1 MDNKPVITRFAP
13 SPTGRLH
20 LGHVYSAMVARQIA
34 DAGDGQMLLRIE
46 DIDHTRCRDEFYDG
60 IYEDLAFMGIDYDGD
75 VVIQSKRMDVY
86 QTYLDQLKARDLV
99 YPCYLSRRELD
110 HLLSAPHDTPLAQD
124 KKNGASP
131 VNTDRLI
138 SKDDADERA
147 GQGQEP
153 AWRLR
158 MEAIKPLVHKLY
170 CYEVGEDPILIDLD
184 QLGDVVIAR
193 KDIGTSY
200 HLSVVIDDAESGVTL
215 VTRGKDL
222 KNQVP
227 IHRLLQ
233 YLLDLPDICW
243 SHHPLVTDQRG
254 KRLAKRD
261 DATSIEEL
269 RRQGHNRQDIL
280 TMLDAYTQN
289 TSPVL
294 DMLAMMQR

>member
-1 MDNKPVITRFAP
+1 MDNKAVITRFAP

-86 QTYLDQLKARDLV
+86 QRYLDQLKARDLV

-110 HLLSAPHDTPLAQD
+110 QLLSAPHDTPLPQD
-124 KKNGASP
+124 KNNGASP

-138 SKDDADERA
+138 SKDDAEERA

-158 MEAIKPLVHKLY
+158 MEAVKPLVRKLY
-170 CYEVGEDPILIDLD
+170 CYEVGEDPILINLD

-215 VTRGKDL
+215 VTRGEDL
-222 KNQVP
+222 KDQVP

-243 SHHPLVTDQRG
+243 SHHPLVTNQRG

-289 TSPVL
+289 ASPVL
-294 DMLAMMQR
+294 DMLAVMQR

>member
-1 MDNKPVITRFAP
+1 MEDKPVITRFAP

-20 LGHVYSAMVARQIA
+20 LGHIYSALVARQIA
-34 DAGDGQMLLRIE
+34 DAGGGKMLLRIE
-46 DIDHTRCRDEFYDG
+46 DIDHTRCRDIFYDG
-60 IYEDLAFMGIDYDGD
+60 IYQDLEFMGIAYDGE
-75 VVIQSKRMDVY
+75 VVIQSERMDVY
-86 QTYLDQLKARDLV
+86 QDYLERLKAMGLI
-99 YPCYLSRRELD
+99 YPCYLSRSELD
-110 HLLSAPHDTPLAQD
+110 HLLSAPHVAPLPNNPQNAATP
-124 KKNGASP
+124 S
-131 VNTDRLI
+131 NTDRLI
-138 SKDDADERA
+138 SQDDADERA

-158 MEAIKPLVHKLY
+158 METIKPLLGKLY
-170 CYEVGEDPILIDLD
+170 CYEVGEDPVLIDLD

-215 VTRGKDL
+215 VTRGEDL
-222 KNQVP
+222 KDQVP

-243 SHHPLVTDQRG
+243 SHHPLVTDQGG

-261 DATSIEEL
+261 NATSIEEL

-280 TMLDAYTQN
+280 NMLDAYTKN
-289 TSPVL
+289 RSPAL
-294 DMLAMMQR
+294 DMIALMNG